1 MRRIKFFYWII
12 FPGFFTI
19 FSCSKSN
26 FSYPT
31 GTVGISKIVY
41 FPIISINGPRYTAV
55 VQGSA
60 FNDPGAAAILN
71 GDTTAYTVTGNPG
84 PVSTGT
90 PGVYTLT
97 YTSSNAQGYTASDW
111 RIVVVIPASV
121 ASDPVVS
128 TNDFSGVYL
137 RVATGVTSTWTKIGT
152 GVYTVEN
159 PGGATAGVGN
169 IAIAVNFSGN
179 IVSIPSQYDPNFGA
193 TISTSSETY
202 NAAAS
207 PITYSWVFND
217 APTYGSSLRT
227 FTKQ

>member
-1 MRRIKFFYWII
+1 MRSVKPLYVII
-12 FPGFFTI
+12 IILCTAAG
-19 FSCSKSN
+19 CNKSN
-26 FSYPT
+26 FNYPT
-31 GTVGISKIVY
+31 GSVGISKIVY
-41 FPIISINGPRYTAV
+41 FPTISINGSRYVAV
-55 VQGSA
+55 AQGST
-60 FNDPGAAAILN
+60 FTDPGAAAILN
-71 GDTTAYTVTGNPG
+71 GDTTSYTTSGNPG
-84 PVSTGT
+84 PISTST

-97 YTSSNAQGYTASDW
+97 YTAANAQGYTATDW

-121 ASDPVVS
+121 ASDPIAS
-128 TNDFSGVYL
+128 RNDFSGVYL
-137 RVATGVTSTWTKIGT
+137 RAATGVTSTWTKIAT

-159 PGGATAGVGN
+159 PGGAAAGVGN

-179 IVSIPSQYDPNFGA
+179 TVTIPSQYDPNFGA

-207 PITYSWVFND
+207 PVTYSWVFND